1 MKKLFSFLLFVFV
14 IFSANNI
21 SFADEVIPFNKSF
34 FAYNEPSFTSA
45 KGNGGA
51 QYGPQKALTVKEKRS
66 DGWWKI
72 GTWEGDKWINTDGE
86 KKKIEKPYITF
97 AEPKFTSPKGNNG
110 NVIAPQVVTVIDGQ
124 EDGWLKIQTNE
135 GDKWIFL
142 NSEAVKVDKNFY
154 AYNEPSFTSEK
165 ASGGNQYGPQKSLV
179 VKEKRTNGWWKV
191 ATYEGD
197 KWVNLDGELKAFDK
211 PFLVFYEPAFA
222 SQKGNMEVP
231 YSPTTIRVIEGN
243 TKGWLKVQTWEGDKW
258 MYPGVAE
265 TVAVNKNFYVYNEP
279 SFTSAKGS
287 IYGPQKFLA
296 VMEKRQ
302 DGWWKIVTANEG
314 LKWVALNGAK
324 MDISNNLYYAYNEPS
339 YSSDFANGGMPYG
352 PQTVKV
358 LEEIPNG
365 WMKIATWEGDKWIN
379 LIGEKVCKKINP
391 NVQRAAISK
400 AALDDNE
407 KQLNTNGENVDVVSS
422 PDSIQLSWNK
432 RDSVA
437 NYKLQ
442 KLNDDDQWEDIWNG
456 TDTKFTVS
464 GLESSNSYALKL
476 ISYDK
481 QENILNESKINAVTL
496 KTKEDKQ
503 QVQKALLS
511 PEKVNASTKA
521 ANDRNT
527 LYPMT
532 DAYINTV
539 ESGGMVKVTWGNV
552 PTDGNSYDVYKN
564 DQYVTTTNKNEFIEP
579 QRSVVQKAALNKA
592 DNISSKD
599 DPYRNY
605 YDVKGFKSV
614 PSENVEEKVASLKAS
629 GITPTEYQKEDLGC
643 EEKEVSTYVDKP
655 GWSTMQKFNQSPSNY
670 MAADTFGF
678 GYLFRYQTFIPMAQA
693 EGPLGSGYKYF
704 EGDIRRRFSF
714 FSDQYRTR
722 LDVKVTWKMKTGGAW
737 AGTPAEF
744 SSYKDTGWTHGVD
757 NNNVPRKAKAN
768 PNTDLNY
775 NVISATPTQANF
787 IMRVASA
794 NPLVTGAPDIDA
806 FVAVSLNRN
815 GSGAAVGFHDRAP
828 NHEFYK
834 ALYSEVKPRFDNVE
848 TLHTATLHPVLKFW
862 ALVPRVSSVEF
873 VSVYPRNTVN

>member
-1 MKKLFSFLLFVFV
+1 MFKKALSALLLLFLALASFCK
-14 IFSANNI
+14 I

-165 ASGGNQYGPQKSLV
+165 ASGGNQYVPQKSLV

-197 KWVNLDGELKAFDK
+197 KWVNLDGELQAFDK
-211 PFLVFYEPAFA
+211 PFLAFYEPSFS
-222 SQKGNMEVP
+222 SQKGNMEIP
-231 YSPTTIRVIEGN
+231 YSSNTTVRVIDGN
-243 TKGWLKVQTWEGDKW
+243 TKGWLKFQSWEGDKW

-339 YSSDFANGGMPYG
+339 YSSDFANGGIPYG

-379 LIGEKVCKKINP
+379 LIGEKVCKKINR
-391 NVQRAAISK
+391 NVQRASISP
-400 AALDDNE
+400 AALNDNE
-407 KQLNTNGENVDVVSS
+407 NQFNANSDNVNVVSFS
-422 PDSIQLSWNK
+422 NSIDLSWNK
-432 RDSVA
+432 RENVA
-437 NYKLQ
+437 KYKLY
-442 KLNDDDQWEDIWNG
+442 KLSNEEQWEEVWNG
-456 TDTKFTVS
+456 VGTKYTLAN
-464 GLESSNSYALKL
+464 LEPSNAYTLKL
-476 ISYDK
+476 VSYDSNDGTLS
-481 QENILNESKINAVTL
+481 ENKINAFTL
-496 KTKEDKQ
+496 RGENQKAEYK
-503 QVQKALLS
+503 KALLS
-511 PEKVNASTKA
+511 PSNSNLARSATNINKVA
-521 ANDRNT
+521 
-527 LYPMT
+527 YPMT

-539 ESGGMVKVTWGNV
+539 ESADMVKVMWGNV
-552 PTDGNSYDVYKN
+552 PTDDNSYEVYRDGK
-564 DQYVTTTNKNEFIEP
+564 YVTFTNKTEFVD
-579 QRSVVQKAALNKA
+579 RKSSSVQKA
-592 DNISSKD
+592 NISYASTAD
-599 DPYRNY
+599 DPYRKY
-605 YDVKGFKSV
+605 YDIKSTKQV
-614 PSENVEEKVASLKAS
+614 PSSNVEEKVNVLKES
-629 GITPTEYQKEDLGC
+629 GLNPTTEQIAELGC
-643 EEKEVSTYVDKP
+643 EEKNLGTYVDD
-655 GWSTMQKFNQSPSNY
+655 WSSKEKAAQAISKSQASAPSQQ
-670 MAADTFGF
+670 GF
-678 GYLFRYQTFIPMAQA
+678 IYRYQTFIPTSREWSPIKWFASL
-693 EGPLGSGYKYF
+693 ESF
-704 EGDIRRRFSF
+704 EGDGRGFDY
-714 FSDQYRTR
+714 FSDRYRTR
-722 LDVKVTWKMKTGGAW
+722 LDVRVTWSMGWVDNSPAKFNVTKSTGLTTGYLKD
-737 AGTPAEF
+737 GTPVN
-744 SSYKDTGWTHGVD
+744 G
-757 NNNVPRKAKAN
+757 KAN
-768 PNTDLNY
+768 AENDLN
-775 NVISATPTQANF
+775 VKIESATPYQAKF
-787 IMRVASA
+787 SMKTASA
-794 NPLVTGAPDIDA
+794 NPLVSGAPDIDA
-806 FVAVSLNRN
+806 YAYVIVNRN
-815 GSGAAVGFHDRAP
+815 GSGATAGFHDRAP
-828 NHEFYK
+828 NHEFYRG
-834 ALYSEVKPRFDNVE
+834 LYSGRPVYNPEI
-848 TLHTATLHPVLKFW
+848 LHRSELHGFWKFW
-862 ALVPRVSSVEF
+862 ALSGISTAEF
-873 VSVYPRNTVN
+873 VTVTPPLFAGS